1 MLKIKDKKLNKRFI
15 MLVLNENIPGQSL
28 ILHDE
33 PVYFVDKIIG
43 KTTSGNFLFNFKIK
57 II

>member
-1 MLKIKDKKLNKRFI
+1 